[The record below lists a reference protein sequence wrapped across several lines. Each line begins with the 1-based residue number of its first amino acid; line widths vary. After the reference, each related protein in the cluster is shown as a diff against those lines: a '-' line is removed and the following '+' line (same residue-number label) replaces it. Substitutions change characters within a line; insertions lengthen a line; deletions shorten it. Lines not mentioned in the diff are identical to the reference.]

1 MTKSK
6 TIGLA
11 IAAMVSGG
19 VSATAVTAAYGQ
31 DFTLRGERVE
41 VVLPYSPGG
50 SADAYGRLIAKY
62 LQPHLPGNPTVIVR
76 NEPGAGA
83 IAGTNNFDANA
94 DTDGT
99 MLLVT
104 STSTQ
109 MNYLLQDSRVN
120 YDLTQMTPVVVNP
133 LGMMVYVREELGI
146 ESAEELPSILDTP
159 IRSGAHTPT
168 SADLVQ
174 LIEFHILGLDV
185 EPVFGL
191 QRGDAKQA
199 FERGEIQISYDNP
212 LAYSTYVEPMVE
224 AGIAKPIYTMG
235 YVDASGDHVVD
246 PAFPDLPTFPE
257 TVETVTGEAPSGP
270 AYDAWQTMFF
280 SRVMASKSV
289 QLPRGTSPEIVEA
302 YRQAA
307 EAMTQDPAYIEA
319 IESLTGGYPTLYG
332 QEAADRWQQSLQ
344 FDSESREW
352 LRNWLVETYD
362 VSL

>member
-1 MTKSK
+1 MNRSG
-6 TIGLA
+6 IFGLA
-11 IAAMVSGG
+11 IAAMVAGG
-19 VSATAVTAAYGQ
+19 VSATAVTGAYAQ
-31 DFTLRGERVE
+31 DFTLRGKRVE
-41 VVLPYSPGG
+41 VILPYSPGG
-50 SADAYGRLIAKY
+50 AADAYGRLIARY

-94 DTDGT
+94 RSDGT

-146 ESAEELPSILDTP
+146 ESAQELSSVLDTP
-159 IRSGAHTPT
+159 VRSGAHTPT

-224 AGIAKPIYTMG
+224 SGIAKPIYTMG
-235 YVDASGDHVVD
+235 YVDAAGDRVVD

-257 TVETVTGEAPSGP
+257 TVVMVTGEAPSGP

-289 QLPRGTSPEIVEA
+289 QLPRDTPPEIIEA
-302 YRQAA
+302 YRLAA
-307 EAMTQDPAYIEA
+307 EAMTQDPDYIEA
-319 IESLTGGYPTLYG
+319 IEALSGGYPTLFG
-332 QEAADRWQQSLQ
+332 QEASDRWQQSLQ
-344 FDSESREW
+344 FDPESREW

>member
-1 MTKSK
+1 MNTFK
-6 TIGLA
+6 IAGLA
-11 IAAMVSGG
+11 MTALVSLAGISAAH
-19 VSATAVTAAYGQ
+19 AQ
-31 DFTLRGERVE
+31 DFTLRGKRVE

-50 SADAYGRLIAKY
+50 AADAYGRLIARY

-94 DTDGT
+94 RPDGT

-133 LGMMVYVREELGI
+133 LGMMVYLREDFDVDSAQEL
-146 ESAEELPSILDTP
+146 SLLLDTP

-224 AGIAKPIYTMG
+224 SGLAQPIYTMG
-235 YVDASGDHVVD
+235 YVDAQGDHVAD
-246 PAFPDLPTFPE
+246 PAFPELPTFPQ
-257 TVETVTGEAPSGP
+257 TVEMVTGQAPSGP
-270 AYDAWQTMFF
+270 AYDAWETMFF

-289 QLPRGTSPEIVEA
+289 QLPKGTPPEIIEA
-302 YRQAA
+302 YRLAA

-319 IESLTGGYPTLYG
+319 IQSLSGGYPTLFG